1 MAERCAAGAGVRHV
15 GRAAISLLAITM
27 TLQGCLLMREQS
39 PPAATVGG
47 AALRAS
53 RELLGRYAR
62 AGMLAAPDPVTFVG
76 TLRTLAGSRADSGLV
91 LIALSLPTRSLTFAR
106 EGNRY
111 RAAYDVAVEFRQADS
126 VLHRITTRQAVRVS
140 TYSETVRDD
149 ESVIFQEMAQVVPG
163 SYDVSVTVRDSATG
177 ARGVST
183 MPFFVPRLA
192 AGELAAPVVVHQ
204 ATGRVRRDS
213 APELLMNPRATL
225 AHDRDT
231 LLHVYV
237 EGYGLQV
244 PTQVGYVVQDTR
256 GRALQRDTMSL
267 TRADS
272 ALVGWDHG
280 VVSGVITVRTRRL
293 DPGQYWLGTWRVGA
307 SDSSWTP
314 FFILQGDRLAQGG
327 AAYDGAISRAG
338 GGGGNA
344 RLQQLDARAYGVAQ
358 RRNFLTKSGGLRK

>member
-1 MAERCAAGAGVRHV
+1 MAESSARRRAAGRVKRGAVLALAVAG
-15 GRAAISLLAITM
+15 
-27 TLQGCLLMREQS
+27 TLQGCRLFRE
-39 PPAATVGG
+39 PPRAGGTVGG
-47 AALRAS
+47 SALIAS

-91 LIALSLPTRSLTFAR
+91 LVALSLPTRSLTFAR

-111 RAAYDVAVEFRQADS
+111 RAAYDVAVEFRQADT
-126 VLHRITTRQAVRVS
+126 LRHRISTRQAVRVS

-149 ESVIFQEMAQVVPG
+149 ESVIFQEMAHVVPG

-183 MPFFVPRLA
+183 MPFFVPRLG
-192 AGELAAPVVVHQ
+192 AGELAAPVVVHH
-204 ATGRVRRDS
+204 AEGRTRRDS
-213 APELLMNPRATL
+213 APELLVNPRATL
-225 AHDRDT
+225 AYDRDT
-231 LLHVYV
+231 LLRVYV

-244 PTQVGYVVQDTR
+244 PTHVGFVVQDTR
-256 GRALQRDTMSL
+256 GRALHRDTASL
-267 TRADS
+267 TAADS

-280 VVSGVITVRTRRL
+280 VVSGVLTVRTRRL

-314 FFILQGDRLAQGG
+314 FFILQGDRLAARGNERFRMHEV
-327 AAYDGAISRAG
+327 RA
-338 GGGGNA
+338 N
-344 RLQQLDARAYGVAQ
+344 DVAQ
-358 RRNFLTKSGGLRK
+358 RADFLTKSGGFNK